1 MIDYDKKSLCK
12 SQFFFKQKMGLSE
25 ETPQIARIQNEIT
38 DIWQSDVT
46 IRTLIDPVKNGMY
59 FKVKKFVNRLKN
71 LSNLNSSSPN
81 ATSLINDITF
91 FPSKFSDADT
101 IKNEKNSLFA
111 KFLGLFSG
119 FLLLKVKIM
128 SFFKNW
134 AIKPTN
140 PFERKK
146 IIWDIFLFINTL
158 ILLHSFKRIE
168 KNGLSERLI
177 LDELRR
183 YTRMRFEELGVGS
196 LRDYLISKRDTFIY
210 SPENDRFLLKDPKF
224 KVCYETLNDLRP
236 EISLMRGII
245 RFLLIKKISC

>member
-1 MIDYDKKSLCK
+1 MMNRTMNLNSPIFTKQDSEHMIDYDKKSLCK

-81 ATSLINDITF
+81 ASSLINDITF

-111 KFLGLFSG
+111 KFFGMFSG

-128 SFFKNW
+128 SFFKKW

-140 PFERKK
+140 SFEKK
-146 IIWDIFLFINTL
+146 
-158 ILLHSFKRIE
+158 K
-168 KNGLSERLI
+168 
-177 LDELRR
+177 
-183 YTRMRFEELGVGS
+183 
-196 LRDYLISKRDTFIY
+196 
-210 SPENDRFLLKDPKF
+210 
-224 KVCYETLNDLRP
+224 
-236 EISLMRGII
+236 
-245 RFLLIKKISC
+245 